1 MFGLTEVPQ
10 ALEQL
15 DNGALGKTVINAG

>member
-15 DNGALGKTVINAG
+15 DKGSFGETVINAG